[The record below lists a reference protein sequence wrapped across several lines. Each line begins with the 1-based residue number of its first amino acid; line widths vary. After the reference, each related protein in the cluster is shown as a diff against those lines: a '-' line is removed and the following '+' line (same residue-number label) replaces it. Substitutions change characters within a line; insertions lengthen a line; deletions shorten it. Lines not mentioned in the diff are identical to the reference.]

1 VKDKPTQAKHC
12 VGPGMRSIAPI
23 VTVSRFLSKATTPT
37 AKSALVPVQRTIEAK
52 RPGSLASVK
61 VSPFAV
67 PILPTA
73 LQGPEDYLALV
84 NRTDARTRYANAPL
98 EARQALLV
106 EAQKQGMS
114 PGELFERIERSREPQ
129 SDKQSLSAAQGL
141 SDWMDLLTIA
151 AVVATIV
158 YFWRKQA

>member
-1 VKDKPTQAKHC
+1 
-12 VGPGMRSIAPI
+12 MRSIAPI

-52 RPGSLASVK
+52 RPGSLAPVK

-73 LQGPEDYLALV
+73 LRGPEDYIALV

-129 SDKQSLSAAQGL
+129 SGKQALSAVQGL
-141 SDWMDLLTIA
+141 SDWMNWLTIA
-151 AVVATIV
+151 AAVAAIIV
-158 YFWRKQA
+158 